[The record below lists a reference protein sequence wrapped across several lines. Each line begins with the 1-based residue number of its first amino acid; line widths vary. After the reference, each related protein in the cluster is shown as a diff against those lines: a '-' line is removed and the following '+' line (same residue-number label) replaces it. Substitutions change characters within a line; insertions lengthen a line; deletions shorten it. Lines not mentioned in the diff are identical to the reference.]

1 MISIVSRLDRPF
13 VFIYIYRRQL
23 GLEKT
28 MQTHPNT
35 FIQAAGYG
43 SILAVMLLLITG
55 CPTDRQSPGVSGQRP
70 APLLGPVAINVHDS
84 SAVVCKSAGDEF
96 DGIIAACEVL
106 DRFGDSIK
114 TMGLMRFEAYE
125 YAPSEPENKGPRI
138 GFWPDVRIDS
148 LEGIQQHWDSIWGM
162 YRFNLTWQVQVRPQQ
177 RYILEATL
185 TTPNGQQFSANH
197 ILQVS
202 S

>member
-1 MISIVSRLDRPF
+1 M
-13 VFIYIYRRQL
+13 
-23 GLEKT
+23 K
-28 MQTHPNT
+28 
-35 FIQAAGYG
+35 AYG
-43 SILAVMLLLITG
+43 SISLRSAGCGLMLTLAALLAG
-55 CPTDRQSPGVSGQRP
+55 CPTGAGTPTSGTAQRP
-70 APLLGPVAINVHDS
+70 APLLAPVAINVHDS
-84 SAVVCKSAGDEF
+84 SAVVRKSAGGDF

-125 YAPSEPENKGPRI
+125 YTPSEPRNKGPRI

-148 LEGIQQHWDSIWGM
+148 LESTQQHWDSIWGL
-162 YRFNLTWQVQVRPQQ
+162 YRFNLTWQVEVRPGQ

-185 TTPNGQQFSANH
+185 TTPSGEQFSANH

-202 S
+202 P

>member
-1 MISIVSRLDRPF
+1 ML
-13 VFIYIYRRQL
+13 IYS
-23 GLEKT
+23 
-28 MQTHPNT
+28 NT
-35 FIQAAGYG
+35 SLRAAVAG

-55 CPTDRQSPGVSGQRP
+55 CPGDRQPPAGLPGQRA

-84 SAVVCKSAGDEF
+84 SAVARKSAGEEF

-125 YAPSEPENKGPRI
+125 YAQSEPENKGPRI

-148 LEGIQQHWDSIWGM
+148 MECIQQHWDSIWGL
-162 YRFNLTWQVQVRPQQ
+162 YRFNLTWQVDVRPGQ

-185 TTPNGQQFSANH
+185 TTPNGQQFSTNH